1 MQRFFLII
9 LACLAVFAAGCGG
22 DSSTSDA
29 PTPLE
34 KQEAAEAKEARE
46 EKAEAKEE
54 EARIK
59 QEEKK
64 AAELPDPKVPSGPP
78 PKELEIKDLKAGSG
92 AAAKAG
98 DEVSVDYVGVVYK
111 TKERFDANWESGE
124 PFTFKLGAQEVI
136 KGWDQGIAGMKVGG
150 ERELIIPPN
159 LAYGPEAIYP
169 NIPAYSTL
177 VFLVKLVDLK

>member
-9 LACLAVFAAGCGG
+9 LACLAVAAAGCGG
-22 DSSTSDA
+22 DSSSTA

-34 KQEAAEAKEARE
+34 KQEAAEAKEAVE
-46 EKAEAKEE
+46 EKKEAKEE
-54 EARIK
+54 EARVK
-59 QEEKK
+59 QEEKE
-64 AAELPDPKVPSGPP
+64 AAELPDPKVPSGSP

-92 AAAKAG
+92 AAAKPG
-98 DEVSVDYVGVVYK
+98 DEVSVDYVGVVFK

-136 KGWDQGIAGMKVGG
+136 KGWDQGIQGMKVGG
-150 ERELIIPPN
+150 ERELIIPPS